1 MGIKNGTE
9 AGSEQKLFEYT
20 DKTKR
25 GNIIIT
31 GIQRSRHGGGK
42 KDIEQGGKR

>member
-1 MGIKNGTE
+1 MKNGTGE
-9 AGSEQKLFEYT
+9 GFQQKIVEYT